1 MIVNKYL
8 AGFLTLAIS
17 LLTALV
23 AIPETAWAD
32 PVVVWQFVAL
42 IVSSI
47 AAVFLPLLRGAW
59 AAGLKTGSAVI
70 LGTIGALIPLLAG
83 TFGVIQWA
91 LLGLAALN
99 ALAIELGVNTR
110 VDAVKEVL
118 ANPAKS
124 NAVAEAVDP
133 AAVRAAV

>member
-23 AIPETAWAD
+23 AIPAEAWVD
-32 PVVVWQFVAL
+32 PVVVWQFAAL
-42 IVSSI
+42 VVSSI

-59 AAGLKTGSAVI
+59 AAGLKTGSAVV
-70 LGTIGALIPLLAG
+70 LAAIGALIPLLGG

-99 ALAIELGVNTR
+99 ALAIQLGVDAR
-110 VDAVKEVL
+110 VDAVKEAI

-124 NAVAEAVDP
+124 TAAVEAVDP
-133 AAVRAAV
+133 AAVRAAA